1 MAANDRIW
9 VINRSPEERKL
20 LVNFYWRK
28 GRGEEYN
35 FKDFGLKEH
44 VVGDYHTASAY
55 FGRTIRLNFDQVDH
69 NFPFPDISSN

>member
-1 MAANDRIW
+1 MAANDGIW

-20 LVNFYWRK
+20 LVNFYLRK

-44 VVGDYHTASAY
+44 VVGDYHTVSAY
-55 FGRTIRLNFDQVDH
+55 LGRTIRLNFDQVDR
-69 NFPFPDISSN
+69 NFPFLDNSSI